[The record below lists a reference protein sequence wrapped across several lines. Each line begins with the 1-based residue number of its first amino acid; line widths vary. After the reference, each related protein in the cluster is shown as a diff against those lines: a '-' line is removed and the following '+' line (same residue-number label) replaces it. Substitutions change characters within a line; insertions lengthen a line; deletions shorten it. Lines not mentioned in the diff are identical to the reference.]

1 MDSPKPPERSDQS
14 HEEFVVLLTAS
25 HDRLMGYLLSLL
37 GRWHDAEDLLQRASV
52 LMWRKFGSFESGT
65 DFTSWASTF
74 CFYEAKNFQRT
85 ASRSPL
91 HFDNDLLALLAEE
104 RVVDLKQHERRME
117 ALEACLQ
124 SMRDE
129 DRRLLLTSCSGHGGI
144 TALAM
149 RSGRAPRTFF
159 NKLGILRRLL
169 AECVMSRLH
178 EETT

>member
-1 MDSPKPPERSDQS
+1 MDSREPPERSDQS

-37 GRWHDAEDLLQRASV
+37 GRWHDAEDVLQRASV

-85 ASRSPL
+85 VSRSPL
-91 HFDNDLLALLAEE
+91 HFDDDLLALLAEE
-104 RVVDLKQHERRME
+104 
-117 ALEACLQ
+117 
-124 SMRDE
+124 RDE

-159 NKLGILRRLL
+159 NKLAILRRLL

>member
-1 MDSPKPPERSDQS
+1 M
-14 HEEFVVLLTAS
+14 
-25 HDRLMGYLLSLL
+25 
-37 GRWHDAEDLLQRASV
+37 
-52 LMWRKFGSFESGT
+52 
-65 DFTSWASTF
+65 
-74 CFYEAKNFQRT
+74 
-85 ASRSPL
+85 
-91 HFDNDLLALLAEE
+91 
-104 RVVDLKQHERRME
+104 VDLKQHERRME

-129 DRRLLLTSCSGHGGI
+129 YRRLLLTSCSGHGGI